1 MRQVSVDDEE
11 GGGLEGPARGS
22 ELRLAWLWVEGWRA
36 RVRRSGD
43 VVEMHRWEGKFDWM
57 AVENN
62 VPVIVAGVPGALKGD
77 GVRRGRKKSV
87 RWA

>member
-1 MRQVSVDDEE
+1 MRQVSVDEE
-11 GGGLEGPARGS
+11 DDGGGLEGPSRGS

-43 VVEMHRWEGKFDWM
+43 VVEMNRWEGRFDWM

-62 VPVIVAGVPGALKGD
+62 VPAIVAGIPGVLKG
-77 GVRRGRKKSV
+77 VKRGRRKSV